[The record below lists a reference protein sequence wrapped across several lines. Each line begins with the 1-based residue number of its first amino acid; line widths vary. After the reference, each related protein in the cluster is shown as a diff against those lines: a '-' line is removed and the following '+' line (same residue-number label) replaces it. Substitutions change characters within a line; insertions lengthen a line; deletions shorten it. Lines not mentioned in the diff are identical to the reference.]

1 MELIPF
7 YSVIIKDKH
16 EIERVSKMVIPNWN
30 NSIMT
35 YKEYSTW
42 KEGERCEVLDG
53 KIISMAP
60 SPLPEH
66 QDISMQLSIEFGSF
80 LRGKDCKVFAAPI
93 DVYLF
98 NDYNQKW
105 IEEEVKNWVIPDLLV
120 VCDSDK
126 VKKNRIVGAPDLIVE
141 ILSPSTAKID
151 RMNKRLAYQK
161 AKVKEYWIIDPANQ
175 TLEVYLLKNGNLE
188 LDNVFNRKDKISVSV
203 LNGLTID
210 LSLIFPKTENESSY

>member
-1 MELIPF
+1 MIG
-7 YSVIIKDKH
+7 IIKDKH
-16 EIERVSKMVIPNWN
+16 EMERVSKMVIPNWY

-42 KEGERCEVLDG
+42 KEGERCEVLNG

-98 NDYNQKW
+98 NDYNKKW
-105 IEEEVKNWVIPDLLV
+105 IEEVKNWVIPDLLV
-120 VCDSDK
+120 RDSDK
-126 VKKNRIVGAPDLIVE
+126 VKRNRIVDAPELIVE
-141 ILSPSTAKID
+141 ILSPSTAKI
-151 RMNKRLAYQK
+151 
-161 AKVKEYWIIDPANQ
+161 EG
-175 TLEVYLLKNGNLE
+175 KN
-188 LDNVFNRKDKISVSV
+188 
-203 LNGLTID
+203 
-210 LSLIFPKTENESSY
+210 